1 MSTAHNLDAFQKWI
15 WNWMQECFG
24 PPEEIATDRGFRFLE
39 EALELSQAVK
49 VTREDAHKLV
59 DYVFDRD
66 PGVVSDEV
74 GDVLL
79 TLAGVASANDVP
91 FVTAAHNVT
100 MRAVKNR
107 DKIIAKRKLRPTNG
121 PLPTTGD
128 N

>member
-39 EALELSQAVK
+39 EALELSQAVN